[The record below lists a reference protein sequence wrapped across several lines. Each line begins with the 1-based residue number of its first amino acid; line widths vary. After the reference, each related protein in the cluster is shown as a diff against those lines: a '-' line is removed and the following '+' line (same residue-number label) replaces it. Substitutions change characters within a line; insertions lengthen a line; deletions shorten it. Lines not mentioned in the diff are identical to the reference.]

1 MSTTSSYI
9 RNVYAV
15 FENIIEFRKT
25 YASCILSL
33 GYFVELTLVQK
44 KNKHLKQLISFQRL

>member
-44 KNKHLKQLISFQRL
+44 KKQTFKTTD